1 MRQMSNRRRGE
12 VTALIGGEP
21 RRLRLTLG
29 ALAELE
35 SALGSGDLAQLGQR
49 LARGALSARD
59 LQVILAAGLRGA
71 GETISD
77 AEAAALPVA
86 GELPAMAAAAVELL
100 ALTFGEAGAEDEMKT
115 GARAAGDDGASAEA
129 GAGGPFP
136 ARRRR
141 FWRRARSGPFR
152 GMRSWLLAS
161 GVWALRRRFSG
172 R

>member
-1 MRQMSNRRRGE
+1 
-12 VTALIGGEP
+12 
-21 RRLRLTLG
+21 
-29 ALAELE
+29 
-35 SALGSGDLAQLGQR
+35 
-49 LARGALSARD
+49 
-59 LQVILAAGLRGA
+59 
-71 GETISD
+71 
-77 AEAAALPVA
+77 
-86 GELPAMAAAAVELL
+86 MAAAAVELL